1 VLILNERDHD
11 GEIWWEGSARG
22 LSDSELTNFKE
33 FLMDTGLVEY
43 AEGHPNAFG
52 AGIKDCNI

>member
-1 VLILNERDHD
+1 
-11 GEIWWEGSARG
+11 